1 MIVKGGRKTRP
12 VYHYDTA
19 ENGYKYLGQFSGVRE
34 VFKMYFDGKV
44 GRLVHIG
51 WKYRKLPD
59 GTYVSFERIG
69 RDGLIKAIR
78 EQTDPT
84 IVKRNGDREIEL
96 VNGKGEVVGVLA
108 NVRILESILSDEQSG
123 IKSSLYDNRKP
134 HFGSLSARY
143 IK

>member
-1 MIVKGGRKTRP
+1 MGKKTRP

-19 ENGYKYLGQFSGVRE
+19 ENGHKYLGQFVSAAE
-34 VFKMYFDGKV
+34 VLKMYFDRKV
-44 GRLVHIG
+44 GALVHAG
-51 WKYRKLPD
+51 WRYRKLPD

-69 RDGLIKAIR
+69 RNGLIKATR

-84 IVKRNGDREIEL
+84 IIKRNGDREIEL

-134 HFGSLSARY
+134 RFGSLSARY
-143 IK
+143 IYKK